1 MHKDL
6 INVHILTF
14 VSTPDSSYKC
24 YYYSH
29 RG

>member
-1 MHKDL
+1 MRKDL
-6 INVHILTF
+6 INALISTF
-14 VSTPDSSYKC
+14 VDTPDSSYKC